1 DTLAEKKPPPLRDER
16 EIFSFFLKLWHEL
29 HEKYPFVNDQPHHKD
44 SPFGDLD
51 ASFLVANASG
61 IYKVSQ
67 DSSVCRFDKYYA
79 IGSGCVYAL
88 GALHQ
93 IYEQDADAAQLAR
106 RAVETAIEF
115 DIYCGG
121 EIDQFKVE

>member
-1 DTLAEKKPPPLRDER
+1 
-16 EIFSFFLKLWHEL
+16 
-29 HEKYPFVNDQPHHKD
+29 
-44 SPFGDLD
+44 
-51 ASFLVANASG
+51 
-61 IYKVSQ
+61 
-67 DSSVCRFDKYYA
+67 VCRFDKYYA